1 MIRAWRTATQVLTT
15 GILSLVALAGAFTA
29 AAQPAPQ
36 TSPPA
41 PAPTPTLLTLD
52 GPWHFQI
59 GDDPQWA
66 SPTFDDS
73 TWATVSL
80 SKSLTD
86 QNFAAY
92 SGFAWY
98 RLQLTP
104 AQLAIIAGQ
113 PAAIMVTPDS
123 VGQAALYI
131 NGVEVNQTRGMGS
144 LTMYRSPPFTA
155 ALPTSGTV
163 VLAIRTWAGE
173 GVDIRRGLITSVE
186 AGTSPLIGERLA
198 LASDR
203 IWDESAL
210 APIGLTFLFL
220 CVAGLG
226 GALYIAQRHHLE
238 YLWLCF
244 LGLSVALDGVAEVV
258 FGLSAVSYG
267 AYSIFANFAGRVF
280 LAITLEFT
288 LLFTAS
294 KAKRLVRS
302 VQIAALL
309 LPFLSFIP
317 FHAIYQFF
325 SVALEVVVCAVLCGL
340 LYQAWRGGRRDAAV
354 MLPTFFLAATADS
367 IGTLLDYLAGLHV
380 LPESFAIHSFR
391 IGPVVFGTNDI
402 SFAIFLVSLILVILY
417 RFIRVSQD
425 EQRSSAE
432 VAAAR
437 SVQSLLIPTELPSNK
452 YFMLE
457 SAYFPVNGVGGDF
470 FQVLPL
476 QDESLLL
483 VVGDVSGKGLQAAMN
498 SSTLVGALRN
508 ELSHDPATILRHLN
522 RVLIGAVSSHGA
534 VPELDAAPCF
544 ATCLCARIYPH
555 GMVTIAN
562 AGHLSPYRDGR
573 EVEIL
578 PSLPLGVIAD
588 ADYEQFSFQLKRGD
602 RLVFLSD
609 GVVEAV
615 NAHGE
620 LFGFDRT
627 QQVAHESARYIASA
641 AQHFG
646 QSDDITVVSIYCAS
660 LSAAHAA
667 AEPVS
672 AN

>member
-1 MIRAWRTATQVLTT
+1 MFRAWRTATKILAP
-15 GILSLVALAGAFTA
+15 GMLSLVALASALTV
-29 AAQPAPQ
+29 AAQPTVQ
-36 TSPPA
+36 T
-41 PAPTPTLLTLD
+41 PTPTLITLD

-73 TWATVSL
+73 SWATVSL
-80 SKSLTD
+80 SKSLID
-86 QNFAAY
+86 QGFATY
-92 SGFAWY
+92 SGFGWY

-104 AQLAIIAGQ
+104 AQVAMISGQ
-113 PAAIMVTPDS
+113 PAAIMVTPNS
-123 VGQAALYI
+123 LGQAALFI
-131 NGVEVNQTRGMGS
+131 NGVQVNQTRGMGS
-144 LTMYRSPPFTA
+144 LSMYRSPPITA

-163 VLAIRTWAGE
+163 VIAIRTWAGE
-173 GVDIRRGLITSVE
+173 GIEIRTGLISSVE
-186 AGTSPLIGERLA
+186 AGASPQIADRLA
-198 LASDR
+198 LAADR

-210 APIGLTFLFL
+210 APIALTFLFL

-226 GALYIAQRHHLE
+226 AALYIAQRHHPE

-244 LGLSVALDGVAEVV
+244 LGLSVAVNSAAEIF

-267 AYSIFANFAGRVF
+267 VYYIFANFAGRIF
-280 LAITLEFT
+280 LAVTLEFT

-294 KAKRLVRS
+294 TARRLVRS
-302 VQIAALL
+302 VQAATLL
-309 LPFLSFIP
+309 LPFLTFLP
-317 FHAIYQFF
+317 FHAVYQFL
-325 SVALEVVVCAVLCGL
+325 SASLEVVVCVVLCGL

-367 IGTLLDYLAGLHV
+367 IGTLLDYLAGLHL
-380 LPESFAIHSFR
+380 LPESMAIHSFR
-391 IGPVVFGTNDI
+391 IGPVVFGVNDI
-402 SFAIFLVSLILVILY
+402 SYGIFLVSLILVILY

-425 EQRSSAE
+425 EQRSNAE
-432 VAAAR
+432 IAAAR
-437 SVQSLLIPTELPSNK
+437 SVQALLIPTELPSNK

-476 QDESLLL
+476 QDDSLLL

-544 ATCLCARIYPH
+544 ATCLCARIYAH
-555 GMVTIAN
+555 GEVTIAN

-573 EVEIL
+573 EIEIL

-588 ADYEQFSFQLKRGD
+588 ADYDQFSFQLKRGD

-609 GVVEAV
+609 GVVEAI
-615 NAHGE
+615 NPHGE

-646 QSDDITVVSIYCAS
+646 QSDDITVVSIYAAS
-660 LSAAHAA
+660 LSAAPAA
-667 AEPVS
+667 AETVT